1 MEAELK
7 QINRPAAPPGTRARS
22 RMPEIRTVSALSA
35 ASMPRDFASAE
46 ALLQRTFNGISHLHA
61 TPAARA
67 FIAAHW
73 NRYVNILAKLPAFE
87 PGAPVLEVGA
97 SIVASAMKT
106 GLGADMHVAYHEMET
121 EWADR
126 FAAEGIKG
134 SPVELLRD
142 ELPYASGTFAF
153 ILFDEVMEHFPL
165 APDFFVAR
173 LIRLLRPG
181 GQLILSVPNFATWE
195 KRLAL
200 LRGRNPQDQMDQ
212 RFVYYAHH
220 REPVMAECEEL
231 AHRCGGIVKER
242 LWTDYGPHASVART
256 AWNMLRYL
264 RHLEFHKLAH
274 ALFPAMRSYLFL
286 RIERD
291 PAGRDMTLPPPPLA
305 GSPEFAPRAKT

>member
-1 MEAELK
+1 MPEIPVTSE
-7 QINRPAAPPGTRARS
+7 RPAAAQ
-22 RMPEIRTVSALSA
+22 
-35 ASMPRDFASAE
+35 PRDFASAE
-46 ALLQRTFNGISHLHA
+46 ALLQRTFSGISHLHA

-73 NRYVNILAKLPAFE
+73 NRYVRILSKLPPLE

-97 SIVASAMKT
+97 SIVASALKT
-106 GLGADMHVAYHEMET
+106 GLGADMHVAFHELET
-121 EWADR
+121 EWAAR

-142 ELPYASGTFAF
+142 ELPYAPGTFAV

-195 KRLAL
+195 KRFAL
-200 LRGRNPQDQMDQ
+200 LRGRNPQDHMDP

-220 REPVMAECEEL
+220 REPVMAECEDL
-231 AHRCGGIVKER
+231 ARRCGGIVRER
-242 LWTDYGPHASVART
+242 EWTDYGPQASAART
-256 AWNMLRYL
+256 AWNLLRYL
-264 RHLEFHKLAH
+264 RHLEFHKIAH
-274 ALFPAMRSYLFL
+274 VLFPAMRSYLFL

-291 PAGRDMTLPPPPLA
+291 PAGREMTLPPPPLA
-305 GSPEFAPRAKT
+305 GSPEFAPRAAS